1 MKKVIIS
8 LVIVMLLVAL
18 TLSIKSLYD
27 NIHTNYKGSN
37 QSAQNEKFKQEKKT
51 KYKLPKINVLSQQFS
66 ENFMNSDVRNHYM
79 HISKGM
85 DKHKVET
92 YFGDSEKTIQIA
104 NMKAHK
110 YGDMAFLFKNNKV
123 QRIFVVPDNVTIESF
138 SQVHGY
144 RVYNNHNGTMIYDD
158 NPSNHFSVKVY
169 FDSNKKVKA
178 IENIDQVSTI
188 K

>member
-1 MKKVIIS
+1 MGWGNEKVIIS

-110 YGDMAFLFKNNKV
+110 YGDMAFYSKIIKFNEFLLYL
-123 QRIFVVPDNVTIESF
+123 I
-138 SQVHGY
+138 
-144 RVYNNHNGTMIYDD
+144 MLLL
-158 NPSNHFSVKVY
+158 NHFRKYMV
-169 FDSNKKVKA
+169 
-178 IENIDQVSTI
+178 IEYTI
-188 K
+188 ITMVR

>member
-8 LVIVMLLVAL
+8 LVIMLLLVAL
-18 TLSIKSLYD
+18 MLSIKSLYD

-37 QSAQNEKFKQEKKT
+37 QSAQNEKFKKEKKP
-51 KYKLPKINVLSQQFS
+51 KYKMPEINVLSHQFS

-85 DKHKVET
+85 HKREVET
-92 YFGDSEKTIQIA
+92 YFGNSEKTIQIA
-104 NMKAHK
+104 NMKAYK
-110 YGDMAFLFKNNKV
+110 YGNMAVLFKNDKV
-123 QRIFVVPDNVTIESF
+123 QRIFVVPDNVTVESF

-144 RVYNNHNGTMIYDD
+144 RAHNSYNGTIIYDD

-169 FDSNKKVKA
+169 FDSNEKVKA
-178 IENIDQVSTI
+178 IESIDQVSNI